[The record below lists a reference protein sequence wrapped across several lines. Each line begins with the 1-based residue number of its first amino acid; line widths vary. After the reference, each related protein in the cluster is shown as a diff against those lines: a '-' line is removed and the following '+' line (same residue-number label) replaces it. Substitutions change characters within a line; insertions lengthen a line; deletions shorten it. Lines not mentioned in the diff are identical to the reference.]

1 MRVAIAI
8 AVLGAAGLALAQVG
22 GAPELRAVSA
32 PADGIEARGGALLAA
47 REFQTPAQLL
57 RVRPGSLRQ
66 VGRPLWL
73 DEDYIH
79 DFAISPDGGRLA
91 IGSEMRS
98 TIEIVDLRRW
108 RSLGTIELPGPR
120 PSGYGGTSGLTW
132 PSERR
137 LVVLSG
143 APYMGASPMVVDP
156 LSRRVVRRSDWR
168 GAPLQWDAQG
178 QRLVVLAAP
187 RPTAAPAPATLM
199 SYDAS
204 GRVRELRLSRILA
217 GSGERGTG
225 PARDLTPALAVDWKG
240 DRAYVVSTD
249 GVQVAEVDLR
259 SWRLEY
265 HELSEP
271 RTALQSLREFL
282 EPPAHAKGEPVHVRT
297 RYAEVLPNG
306 AIAVTGE
313 DRPVTRRHVAMPI
326 PYGLR
331 LIDPESWT
339 VRTVDAEPQ
348 DFTVAGGLVL
358 ARRWSMGGDGL
369 EGIGVRAY
377 DTAGELR
384 WARFES
390 ADTIVRGAAGRYMY
404 VEVKRAGRR
413 RTHVL
418 ELDGGRTVRTLP
430 WRELRVLER

>member
-8 AVLGAAGLALAQVG
+8 AVLAGAGFALAQVG

-32 PADGIEARGGALLAA
+32 PADGIDVRGGTLLAA

-73 DEDYIH
+73 DEDFVH
-79 DFAISPDGGRLA
+79 DFAISPDGERLA

-108 RSLGTIELPGPR
+108 RSLGTIDLPGPR
-120 PSGYGGTSGLTW
+120 PSGYGGTSALTW

-137 LVVLSG
+137 LLVLSG

-156 LSRRVVRRSDWR
+156 VARRVVRRSDWR
-168 GAPLQWDAQG
+168 GAPLQWDAHG
-178 QRLVVLAAP
+178 VRMVVLAAP
-187 RPTAAPAPATLM
+187 SPRAAPGPATLM
-199 SYDAS
+199 SYGAR
-204 GRVRELRLSRILA
+204 GRVRELRLGRILA

-225 PARDLTPALAVDWKG
+225 PARALTPALAVDWKG

-259 SWRLEY
+259 SWWLEY

-271 RTALQSLREFL
+271 QTALQRLREL
-282 EPPAHAKGEPVHVRT
+282 IEPPAHAKGEPVHVRT
-297 RYAEVLPNG
+297 RHAEVLPNG

-313 DRPVTRRHVAMPI
+313 DRPAIRRHVAKPI
-326 PYGLR
+326 PFGLR
-331 LIDPESWT
+331 LIDPGSWT

-348 DFTVAGGLVL
+348 DFTVAGGRLL
-358 ARRWSMGGDGL
+358 ARRWSMGDDGL

-384 WARFES
+384 WTSFDE
-390 ADTIVRGAAGRYMY
+390 ADTIVRGAAGRHAY

-413 RTHVL
+413 RIHVVEL
-418 ELDGGRTVRTLP
+418 ESGRTVRTLP
-430 WRELRVLER
+430 WRELRVLDH

>member
-1 MRVAIAI
+1 
-8 AVLGAAGLALAQVG
+8 
-22 GAPELRAVSA
+22 
-32 PADGIEARGGALLAA
+32 
-47 REFQTPAQLL
+47 
-57 RVRPGSLRQ
+57 
-66 VGRPLWL
+66 
-73 DEDYIH
+73 
-79 DFAISPDGGRLA
+79 
-91 IGSEMRS
+91 
-98 TIEIVDLRRW
+98 
-108 RSLGTIELPGPR
+108 
-120 PSGYGGTSGLTW
+120 
-132 PSERR
+132 
-137 LVVLSG
+137 
-143 APYMGASPMVVDP
+143 
-156 LSRRVVRRSDWR
+156 
-168 GAPLQWDAQG
+168 
-178 QRLVVLAAP
+178 
-187 RPTAAPAPATLM
+187 M
-199 SYDAS
+199 SYHVG

-358 ARRWSMGGDGL
+358 ARRWSMGDDGL